1 MAKDGYTDLYTSY
14 NNLVATTTNTILT
27 NSTYPTFTAPSYN
40 PYYVQPNYIQP
51 QAMWQPG
58 VIEGAAKPKKKEPNL
73 DDPVQWL
80 EHRVQEMLWYE

>member
-1 MAKDGYTDLYTSY
+1 MAGDGYADLYTSY

-27 NSTYPTFTAPSYN
+27 NNTYPTFTAPSYN
-40 PYYVQPNYIQP
+40 PYYVQPNYT

-58 VIEGAAKPKKKEPNL
+58 PIEGAAKPKKKKEPNL